1 MMLKKIDHIGIAV
14 TSIEEALP
22 LWVDGL
28 GLKFVKEEIVAEQK
42 VKVAVLESEA
52 ERIEL
57 LEPTSD
63 DSPIAK
69 FLKKRAPGIH
79 HTCFL
84 VDNIKESLKELKAKG
99 FVLID
104 EEPKRGVDNC
114 LIAFVHP
121 KSCGGTLIEL
131 KEIS

>member
-1 MMLKKIDHIGIAV
+1 MSLKKLDHLGIAV
-14 TSIEEALP
+14 NSIEEALP

-28 GLKFVKEEIVAEQK
+28 GLKFIKEEVVEDQK
-42 VKVAVLESEA
+42 VRVAVLSNEH

-57 LEPTSD
+57 LEPTSE

-69 FLKKRAPGIH
+69 FLKKRGPGIH
-79 HTCFL
+79 HSCFL
-84 VDNIKESLKELKAKG
+84 VDNIKESLADLKNKG

-104 EEPKRGVDNC
+104 EEPKLGVGGC
-114 LIAFVHP
+114 QIAFVHP

-131 KEIS
+131 KEIR